1 MKMIAD
7 IKVLNYHSKLISEDA
22 TQKSIFEFF
31 FFFFF
36 FFYGLDQISITLIP
50 TIAKNILLGFFSFT
64 RHFVTKKIIS
74 NNM

>member
-7 IKVLNYHSKLISEDA
+7 IKVLNYHSKLISEDV
-22 TQKSIFEFF
+22 TQKSISIDYS
-31 FFFFF
+31 FF

-64 RHFVTKKIIS
+64 RHFVTRKIIS
-74 NNM
+74 NNI

>member
-22 TQKSIFEFF
+22 TQKSILDFF
-31 FFFFF
+31 LF

-50 TIAKNILLGFFSFT
+50 TIAKKILLGFFSFT
-64 RHFVTKKIIS
+64 RHFVKKKIIS
-74 NNM
+74 NNI

>member
-22 TQKSIFEFF
+22 TQKSIFD
-31 FFFFF
+31 FFFF

-50 TIAKNILLGFFSFT
+50 TIAKKILLGFFSFT
-64 RHFVTKKIIS
+64 RHFVKKKIIS
-74 NNM
+74 NNI

>member
-22 TQKSIFEFF
+22 TQKSILD
-31 FFFFF
+31 FFFF

-50 TIAKNILLGFFSFT
+50 TIVKKILLGFFSFT
-64 RHFVTKKIIS
+64 RHFVKKKIIS
-74 NNM
+74 NNI

>member
-22 TQKSIFEFF
+22 TQKSILD
-31 FFFFF
+31 FFFF

-50 TIAKNILLGFFSFT
+50 TIAKKILLGFFSFT
-64 RHFVTKKIIS
+64 RHFVKKKIIS
-74 NNM
+74 NNI